1 MHKSVFHLG
10 LTEFGLVLL
19 DTAEHMVLCF
29 ECEFNALNFLHKIE
43 KKFTLSYKRIYTT
56 VLLNMMEMEVID
68 ATEHAN
74 ADKYTA

>member
-1 MHKSVFHLG
+1 MHKSISHLG

-43 KKFTLSYKRIYTT
+43 KKFTLSYRRIYTT
-56 VLLNMMEMEVID
+56 VLLNLMEMEV
-68 ATEHAN
+68 
-74 ADKYTA
+74 K